1 MMEIYVPDY
10 WPWLA
15 QGEFRRF
22 DYTDPEGTM
31 PPITSVFAW
40 DVGSASMLYID
51 YDAHLNWK
59 DTWRYKNIAGEGVAE
74 YRDDYPGKKVV
85 MSTPILWGERV
96 KLGDS
101 IMNNPKMDPMG
112 SWPPAM
118 SHGVQIVSFE
128 NVVAKFRT
136 ACGKV
141 YSDVLVFTYLQSWN
155 NRPGAGARYFMAREI
170 GPVAVQW
177 LAQDPTNPYGK
188 PLIQTS
194 RMDAVVTDVRA
205 TA

>member
-1 MMEIYVPDY
+1 MEVYVPDY

-15 QGEFRRF
+15 QGELRRF
-22 DYTDPEGTM
+22 DYTDPDGVM
-31 PPITSVFAW
+31 PPITSVFAY
-40 DVGSASMLYID
+40 DVGSASMLYCD

-59 DTWRYKNIAGEGVAE
+59 DTWRYKLNPDGVAE
-74 YRDDYPGKKVV
+74 YRDDYPHKKVV
-85 MSTPILWGERV
+85 MSKPIKWGLRV

-101 IMNNPKMDPMG
+101 IMNKPKMDPLT

-118 SHGVQIVSFE
+118 AHGVQIVAFE
-128 NVVAKFRT
+128 NIVAKFRT

-141 YSDVLVFTYLQSWN
+141 YEDVLVFTYLQSWDGH
-155 NRPGAGARYFMAREI
+155 PGGGARYWMARDV

-177 LAQDPTNPYGK
+177 LAQDPSDPYGK

-194 RMDAVVTDVRA
+194 RMDAVVTEVRA
-205 TA
+205 SA